1 MGQVQIHIAQ
11 YEVFSNGSVIAF
23 GTEPLSFNISG
34 LTISFVFC
42 SKEDSSDPSIE
53 SQASSDQ
60 RKLEIKLINFDSN
73 LGVGSNRPIE
83 IGTLGDR
90 KLFVLFHVKQLGNT
104 GVRVFNY
111 TFFLESTDYYN
122 KTDKLI

>member
-11 YEVFSNGSVIAF
+11 YEVFSSGSVMAF
-23 GTEPLSFNISG
+23 GTEPISFNMSG
-34 LTISFVFC
+34 LAVSFVFC

-53 SQASSDQ
+53 SQASSDNK
-60 RKLEIKLINFDSN
+60 KLEIKLLNFDSN
-73 LGVGSNRPIE
+73 IGVGSNRPIE
-83 IGTLGDR
+83 IGILAGR

-111 TFFLESTDYYN
+111 TFFLESADYYN
-122 KTDKLI
+122 KTDKLV